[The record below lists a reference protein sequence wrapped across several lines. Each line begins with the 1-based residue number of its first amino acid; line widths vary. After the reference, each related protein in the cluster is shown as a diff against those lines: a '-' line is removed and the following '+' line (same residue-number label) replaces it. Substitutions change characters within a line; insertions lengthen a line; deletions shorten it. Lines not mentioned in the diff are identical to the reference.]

1 MKERLVTVQRKQTFL
16 IGIMTLGL
24 SLGAVAQQAHLAAP
38 SKGAKKTVPP
48 ARKLTA
54 QQQFVIDTV
63 KMAVALPQSDPQDRL
78 RVLSSAA
85 NVVSP
90 IDQKMARN
98 FWREGVRIESDLV
111 KVGQTPS
118 VSLMSNGQTDC
129 ASAQTFVENV
139 TETSVVAAEQ
149 SMIGAVTTCQK
160 QTLDI
165 VARKLDG
172 ALDKNIIAPRAL
184 MAVMEARGAKS
195 QWSQSRFE
203 KMFGSLPDPKDN
215 SGEAENYA
223 AMYARMA
230 TEVDKD
236 TAKKAGLQ
244 MLEWL
249 GKLDD
254 SGLRSLSV
262 NIVSGSM
269 KQALGEQG
277 FQDALSS
284 DVVAGSTIQAAQ
296 NGAAPVVERAP
307 IESASV
313 LEAMKNK
320 GSDQSDQLRDLPASQ
335 RAREA
340 AANGFAAGTSGNKQ
354 QAGKYFD
361 MAFAAV
367 NEVWDGRTPEQ
378 NTAAVVEEV
387 SEAAAQVD
395 SINALERAQQ
405 LRDPSAQAIA
415 MLAVARVV
423 AGTGVAR

>member
-1 MKERLVTVQRKQTFL
+1 MQRKQTFL

-24 SLGAVAQQAHLAAP
+24 SLGAVAQQSHLAAS
-38 SKGAKKTVPP
+38 SKGVKKTVPAP
-48 ARKLTA
+48 RKLTA

-63 KMAVALPQSDPQDRL
+63 KMAVALPQADPQDRL

-90 IDQKMARN
+90 IDQKMAKN

-111 KVGQTPS
+111 KIGQTPS

-129 ASAQTFVENV
+129 TSAQTFVENV

-149 SMIGAVTTCQK
+149 SLIGAVTTCQK

-165 VARKLDG
+165 VAHKLDG

-203 KMFGSLPDPKDN
+203 KMFGALPDPKEN

-254 SGLRSLSV
+254 SGLRSMSV

-296 NGAAPVVERAP
+296 NGAPPVIERAP

-320 GSDQSDQLRDLPASQ
+320 GTDQSDQLRDLPASQ

>member
-1 MKERLVTVQRKQTFL
+1 MLLVQGKRRLL
-16 IGIMTLGL
+16 IGLLNIGL
-24 SLGAVAQQAHLAAP
+24 AAGAMAQSSPLGAAGKAPKKTAAAP
-38 SKGAKKTVPP
+38 A
-48 ARKLTA
+48 ARKLSA
-54 QQQFVIDTV
+54 QQQFVLDTV
-63 KMAVALPQSDPQDRL
+63 KMAVALPQPDPQDRL
-78 RVLSSAA
+78 RVLATAA

-90 IDQKMARN
+90 IDQKMARE

-111 KVGQTPS
+111 KIGQTPA
-118 VSLMSNGQTDC
+118 VSLMSNGQADC
-129 ASAQTFVENV
+129 ASAQSFVENL
-139 TETSVVAAEQ
+139 TDASVVAAEQ
-149 SMIGAVTTCQK
+149 SMIGAVTICRK

-165 VARKLDG
+165 VARRLDG
-172 ALDKNIIAPRAL
+172 ALDKNIVAPRAL
-184 MAVMEARGAKS
+184 MAVMEAMGAKS
-195 QWSQSRFE
+195 PWSQSRFT
-203 KMFGSLPDPKDN
+203 KMFSSLPDAKDN

-236 TAKKAGLQ
+236 SARKAGLQ
-244 MLEWL
+244 LLEWL

-254 SGLRSLSV
+254 SGLRTMSV
-262 NIVSGSM
+262 NIASGSM

-296 NGAAPVVERAP
+296 NGAPPVVERPP

-313 LEAMKNK
+313 LEAMNNK
-320 GSDQSDQLRDLPASQ
+320 DDQSDRLKDLPPSQ

-361 MAFAAV
+361 MAYAAV
-367 NEVWDGRTPEQ
+367 NEVWEGRTVEQ

-387 SEAAAQVD
+387 SEAAAQVN
-395 SINALERAQQ
+395 SVNALERAQQ

-423 AGTGVAR
+423 AGTGIAR

>member
-1 MKERLVTVQRKQTFL
+1 
-16 IGIMTLGL
+16 MTLGL
-24 SLGAVAQQAHLAAP
+24 SLGAVAQQAHFAAP

-54 QQQFVIDTV
+54 QQRFVIDTV

>member
-1 MKERLVTVQRKQTFL
+1 MLPVQGKRRLL
-16 IGIMTLGL
+16 IGLLNIGL
-24 SLGAVAQQAHLAAP
+24 AAGAMAQSSHLAAAGKAP
-38 SKGAKKTVPP
+38 KKTTAAPA
-48 ARKLTA
+48 ARKLSA
-54 QQQFVIDTV
+54 QQQFVLDTV
-63 KMAVALPQSDPQDRL
+63 KMAVALPQPDPQDRL
-78 RVLSSAA
+78 RVLATAA

-90 IDQKMARN
+90 IDQKMARG

-111 KVGQTPS
+111 RIGQTPA
-118 VSLMSNGQTDC
+118 VSLMSNGQADC
-129 ASAQTFVENV
+129 ASAQNFVENL
-139 TETSVVAAEQ
+139 TDASVVAAEQ
-149 SMIGAVTTCQK
+149 SMIGAVTICRK

-165 VARKLDG
+165 VARRLDA

-184 MAVMEARGAKS
+184 MAVMEAMGAKS
-195 QWSQSRFE
+195 AWSQSRFT
-203 KMFGSLPDPKDN
+203 KMFGSLPDAKDN

-236 TAKKAGLQ
+236 AARKAGLQ
-244 MLEWL
+244 LLEWL

-254 SGLRSLSV
+254 SGLRTMSV
-262 NIVSGSM
+262 NIASGSM

-296 NGAAPVVERAP
+296 NGAPPVVERPP

-313 LEAMKNK
+313 LEAMNNK
-320 GSDQSDQLRDLPASQ
+320 DDQSDRLKELPPSQ

-340 AANGFAAGTSGNKQ
+340 AANGFAAGTSGDKQ

-367 NEVWDGRTPEQ
+367 NEVWEGRTVEQ

-387 SEAAAQVD
+387 SEAAAQVN
-395 SINALERAQQ
+395 SVNALERAQQ

-423 AGTGVAR
+423 AGTGIAR